1 MSIILYKQRFRP
13 PNYKDTPASNY
24 AHVRYIARLRG
35 VMKNEGMG
43 HGLFGKLESG
53 ELKQFD
59 TWKEIA
65 SHVYYLS
72 KEGKNIY
79 RSIISFERSTAR
91 ELDLIRQKDWRQY
104 IEAHIAILAE
114 KNGIKIQDLGFTCA
128 VHDERHHPHLH
139 VVFWDKEQKISKNF
153 VHQSVPNSIRKQL
166 IKDTFASRINEYYAE
181 KDAARA
187 AVREIT
193 DKEVAEFE
201 EYIKEARPKEYERI
215 KDWFETFDEDAIYA
229 DPVYGVFNDKAMLP
243 LVKMLFEIKDMIPK
257 DGRIVYKLLP
267 EEVKAKIDELV
278 IAMLKSNSGLRR
290 AVNRY
295 VESKMTLVK
304 LYGNDKKYLSGK
316 RKEFQKEAERLIA
329 NRITRTVKTLC
340 QKERNNRFSEEER
353 RYYTE
358 QFIIE
363 LLEMFSRLS
372 YGNDRRFEDG
382 YKAMSTELS
391 KAALKEKYLEIKDKG
406 WERE

>member
-13 PNYKDTPASNY
+13 PNYKDTPACNY
-24 AHVRYIARLRG
+24 AHVRYIARRRG

-295 VESKMTLVK
+295 VESKMNLVK

-391 KAALKEKYLEIKDKG
+391 KAALKENYL
-406 WERE
+406 